1 MHSHH
6 GTGPNLDLP
15 YISCWTNMHSVLI
28 ISGTGLCC
36 FLTLYLA
43 LLGVC
48 TQDVTENQHA
58 ACYSTPVISQNHATV
73 AVSVVVRQTPCDNT
87 TLHILQ
93 TKSHHSDSK
102 AEYENFHVHPCDNY
116 TTYYSTMISCSK
128 GTNIISVQ
136 EGRDLDVQEI
146 AEERSFV
153 LKQGHEGRTSYQV
166 KEPGL

>member
-1 MHSHH
+1 MLTDCTWSLNCGSFWNQEFGCGYWSCRKYILQVQVMDMHSHH

-58 ACYSTPVISQNHATV
+58 ACYSTPVIS
-73 AVSVVVRQTPCDNT
+73 
-87 TLHILQ
+87 
-93 TKSHHSDSK
+93 
-102 AEYENFHVHPCDNY
+102 
-116 TTYYSTMISCSK
+116 
-128 GTNIISVQ
+128 
-136 EGRDLDVQEI
+136 
-146 AEERSFV
+146 
-153 LKQGHEGRTSYQV
+153 
-166 KEPGL
+166 